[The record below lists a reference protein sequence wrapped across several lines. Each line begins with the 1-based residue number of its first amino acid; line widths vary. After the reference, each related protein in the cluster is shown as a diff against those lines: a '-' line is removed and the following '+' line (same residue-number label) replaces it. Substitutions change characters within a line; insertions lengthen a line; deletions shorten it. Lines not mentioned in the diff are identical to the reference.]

1 MAGTSAGTIET
12 TSPTAGRASS
22 LMRAVNTNLRSLSA
36 DLGRTERVA
45 FFCEC
50 RLPGCFAVLW
60 MTNPDFDATVEA
72 GETWIVMPGHQP
84 SEP

>member
-36 DLGRTERVA
+36 DLGRTDRVA
-45 FFCEC
+45 YF
-50 RLPGCFAVLW
+50 
-60 MTNPDFDATVEA
+60 
-72 GETWIVMPGHQP
+72 
-84 SEP
+84 